1 MNDYTYFVLYGLLE
15 EFNNQQLVS
24 IFSTA
29 DDLANIHQAIDPV
42 DHVVVVTNFP
52 FLY

>member
-1 MNDYTYFVLYGLLE
+1 MNDYTYFVLNGLLE

-29 DDLANIHQAIDPV
+29 DDLANIHGAYDPSY
-42 DHVVVVTNFP
+42 VVVVTNFP